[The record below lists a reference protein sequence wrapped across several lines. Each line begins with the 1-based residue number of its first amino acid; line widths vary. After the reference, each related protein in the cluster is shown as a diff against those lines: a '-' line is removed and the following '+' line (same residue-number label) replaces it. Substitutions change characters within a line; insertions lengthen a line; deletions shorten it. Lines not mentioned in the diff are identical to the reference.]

1 MYGVDLDVNWK
12 LTDNLTYVGKGS
24 YVYGQDDTH
33 NEPLI
38 LMMPPNFS
46 NALQF
51 NKENWNN
58 FYFTLENQT
67 F

>member
-1 MYGVDLDVNWK
+1 MYGIDLDVNFK

-33 NEPLI
+33 HVPLI

-51 NKENWNN
+51 IKK
-58 FYFTLENQT
+58 LE
-67 F
+67 

>member
-1 MYGVDLDVNWK
+1 MYGVDLDVNLK

-24 YVYGQDDTH
+24 YVYGQDDT
-33 NEPLI
+33 NNVPLI

-51 NKENWNN
+51 KKK
-58 FYFTLENQT
+58 TGIT
-67 F
+67 FILL